1 MWICANE
8 DSLNVM
14 LEPLPQLEKP
24 PNQRGRQLLL
34 ERERGLAGVAAVK
47 ALIVAAMTTRDDRLQ
62 GGLLGLLIGDALGVP
77 YEFHGPEQIPARA
90 QIEMEPPA
98 GFRRA
103 HAGVPSGT
111 WSDDGAQALCLLA
124 SLLEREQL
132 DLVDF
137 SARLVRWY
145 DEGYLA
151 VDGRVFDVGVQTGA
165 ALRRLA
171 AGTDPAQAGPNGE
184 YDNGNGSLMRVLP
197 LALWHRGTDEALLE
211 DAMRSSLPTH
221 GHLRS
226 QLCCAVYCVWAR
238 RLLEGEELHAAW
250 EHAVATLERVASERE
265 AWEREIWL
273 LALRREPDGRGSGY
287 VVDCL
292 HSARLVLHEESF
304 EAAIKAAIALG
315 NDTDTTAA
323 VAGGIAG
330 IRFGVSAIPE
340 RWRQALRGRELLDP
354 LLDRLLARYSS

>member
-1 MWICANE
+1 M
-8 DSLNVM
+8 
-14 LEPLPQLEKP
+14 
-24 PNQRGRQLLL
+24 
-34 ERERGLAGVAAVK
+34 
-47 ALIVAAMTTRDDRLQ
+47 
-62 GGLLGLLIGDALGVP
+62 LGLLIGDALGVP
-77 YEFHGPEQIPARA
+77 YEFHGPEQIPEVA

-103 HAGVPSGT
+103 HASVLPGT

-124 SLLEREQL
+124 SLLEQARL

-171 AGTDPAQAGPNGE
+171 SGTDPAQAGPDDE

-197 LALWHRGTDEALLE
+197 LALWHRGDDEALLE

-226 QLCCAVYCVWAR
+226 QLCCAIYCLWAR
-238 RLLEGEELHAAW
+238 RLLDGEELGAAW
-250 EHAVATLERVASERE
+250 DRAVDTLEQVARGRE
-265 AWEREIWL
+265 AWAREIGS
-273 LALRREPDGRGSGY
+273 LALRREPHGRGSGY

-292 HSARLVLHEESF
+292 HSARLALQEHSF
-304 EAAIKAAIALG
+304 EAVVKAAIALG

-323 VAGGIAG
+323 VAGGLAG
-330 IRFGVSAIPE
+330 IRFGASAIPE
-340 RWRQALRGRELLDP
+340 RWHRALRGRELLDP
-354 LLDRLLARYSS
+354 LLDALLDHSS